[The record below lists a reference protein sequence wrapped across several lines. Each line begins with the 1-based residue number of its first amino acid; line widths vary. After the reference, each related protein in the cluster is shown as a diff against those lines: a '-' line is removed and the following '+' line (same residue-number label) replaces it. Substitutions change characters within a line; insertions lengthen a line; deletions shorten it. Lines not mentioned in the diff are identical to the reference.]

1 MLMFGIQL
9 SYKINAQW
17 FFGILVIFLLW
28 KLIFFFKK
36 QTIDFLKTP
45 VEK

>member
-1 MLMFGIQL
+1 MFGIQL

-17 FFGILVIFLLW
+17 FFWCFSDFLTLETD
-28 KLIFFFKK
+28 FKK

-45 VEK
+45 VEKTI

>member
-17 FFGILVIFLLW
+17 FFGILVIFLPW
-28 KLIFFFKK
+28 KLIKK
-36 QTIDFLKTP
+36 NKTIDFLKTP